1 MGAIRPLPDS
11 LPFSLPGGPP
21 LSGRV
26 PLPRRLRIGRAADSG
41 LVISHSSVSR
51 DHALLGWTGLAW
63 ELRDLGSQNGTTVDG
78 QQLPGGGRAELGL
91 GSLVQL
97 GGVAAFELV
106 DTLGPAPFARSADG
120 RVIEG
125 SLDLLCLGAEEASQG
140 EEPEAERS
148 VWFSASGDWIL
159 EERGRVRPIGD
170 GERLHHQGALWTLSL
185 PPPQALDATDRA
197 PGTLRPRLR
206 LRLETGTLDV
216 EGRIFQREQGG
227 ETQACPL
234 TPTEARLLLYLSEH
248 PGRTI
253 SHRELLSAVWGY
265 RESMESRT
273 VYVTVNRLRQK
284 VEQDPAAPRHLLA
297 VAGQGYRFVPLPPS
311 S

>member
-1 MGAIRPLPDS
+1 
-11 LPFSLPGGPP
+11 

-41 LVISHSSVSR
+41 LFISHSSVSR

-253 SHRELLSAVWGY
+253 SHRELLSAVLPRVHGEPNRLCH
-265 RESMESRT
+265 RESAPTEGRAGPCCPSPLARGGRT
-273 VYVTVNRLRQK
+273 GLSICPAPPVQLKLCLPVAHSFQKRQR
-284 VEQDPAAPRHLLA
+284 Q
-297 VAGQGYRFVPLPPS
+297 
-311 S
+311 